1 MADVRIPIVITLH
14 AIRRYRERVEKVP
27 ARVVI
32 ERLSGPA
39 FEAVNMLGGGAV
51 ILPSGHRAI
60 CGDGAVITVLP
71 HGYKFNHFRFSGKYR
86 R

>member
-1 MADVRIPIVITLH
+1 MADARIPIVITLH
-14 AIRRYRERVEKVP
+14 AIRRYRERVAKVP

-39 FEAVNMLGGGAV
+39 FEACNRLGGGAV

-71 HGYKFNHFRFSGKYR
+71 HGYKFNHFRFSGKNR